1 MVAVVKAREDSELTQ
16 AKLLEV
22 CEGRLSKPE
31 IPKLVLFVDEA
42 LPKTLSSKLR
52 KNDIRSWILD
62 NPSLVPWSMEEA

>member
-1 MVAVVKAREDSELTQ
+1 
-16 AKLLEV
+16 
-22 CEGRLSKPE
+22 
-31 IPKLVLFVDEA
+31 LFVDEA